1 MDPNLES
8 MVQELFRRVKD
19 LERTEVSRYSSIRIG
34 NLVLEQ
40 VPALPADP
48 THLRI
53 TNIKTGTITDV
64 PV

>member
-1 MDPNLES
+1 MDPDLLG
-8 MVQELFRRVKD
+8 MIQELYRRVKS
-19 LERTEVSRYSSIRIG
+19 LERTEVSRYTSLRIG
-34 NLVLEQ
+34 HLVLEQ
-40 VPALPADP
+40 VPALPAEP